1 MAEQDQL
8 NRVYEKIQ
16 LLVSR
21 VEFLQKENESIKRE
35 LRETQKLSTARQSI
49 ISDLEQTINV
59 LRTAPGKMEEAD
71 RKELDKKL
79 SSYLKEIDRCITL
92 LEQ

>member
-35 LRETQKLSTARQSI
+35 LRETQKLSTARQSVI
-49 ISDLEQTINV
+49 RDLEQTINV
-59 LRTAPGKMEEAD
+59 LRITPVKMDEAG

>member
-1 MAEQDQL
+1 MAETDQL
-8 NRVYEKIQ
+8 NRVHEKIQ

-21 VEFLQKENESIKRE
+21 VEFLQKENETLKRE
-35 LRETQKLSTARQSI
+35 IKKKQKLSATRQSV

-59 LRTAPGKMEEAD
+59 LRITPVKMDETG